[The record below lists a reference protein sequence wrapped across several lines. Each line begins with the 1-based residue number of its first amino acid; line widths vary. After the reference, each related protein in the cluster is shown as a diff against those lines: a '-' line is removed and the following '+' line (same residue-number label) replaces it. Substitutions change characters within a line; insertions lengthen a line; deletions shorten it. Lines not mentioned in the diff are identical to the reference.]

1 MNMPSWQ
8 RAVLKVGSALI
19 APDNAG
25 TSSKYLL
32 AIARF
37 IIVCRERGQEIV
49 LVSSGSA
56 AAGRKHIRFDS
67 DPVPAN
73 IKKAMAAVGQSDMMA
88 SWTRFFDFP
97 CAQVL
102 MTHGDLRDRARYVSV
117 RNTIKTLLD
126 NGVLPIINE
135 NDALA
140 TDDMKVGDN
149 DNLAAMVATVVD
161 ADALFICS
169 DIDGLFNADP
179 RSHPE
184 AKKIPLVSHIDESI
198 FALAGGTTNSIATG
212 GMRTKIEAA
221 EKAISH
227 GIDTYIVNGRKG
239 NTFEQL
245 LRGENPGT
253 LFQSQKDPM
262 SNKKHWLRHTLVAQG
277 ELVIDAEAAK
287 QLMQGEA
294 LEAMGIIDVN
304 GSFNRGDAV
313 MIRQPNQAAA
323 VAKGISR
330 YSSHEL
336 LYLKEQKL
344 CELAASFGHE
354 PSNDVVDSNDLTI
367 LEDLCTAPPQNF

>member
-37 IIVCRERGQEIV
+37 IIECRERGQEIV

-56 AAGRKHIRFDS
+56 AAGRQHIRFNS
-67 DPVPAN
+67 DPVPASL
-73 IKKAMAAVGQSDMMA
+73 KKAMAAVGQSDMMA

-117 RNTIKTLLD
+117 RNTIKVLLD
-126 NGVLPIINE
+126 NGVLPIVNE

-179 RSHPE
+179 RSNPDAE
-184 AKKIPLVSHIDESI
+184 KIPLVHHIDESI
-198 FALAGGTTNSIATG
+198 FALAGGTTNAIATG

-221 EKAISH
+221 EKATSH

-239 NTFEQL
+239 NTFEQM

-253 LFQSQKDPM
+253 LFQRQPDPM

-277 ELVIDAEAAK
+277 ELIVDAEAAES
-287 QLMQGEA
+287 LIQGEA

-354 PSNDVVDSNDLTI
+354 PSNDVIDSNDLTI
-367 LEDLCTAPPQNF
+367 LEDL

>member
-1 MNMPSWQ
+1 MTMPSWQ

-25 TSSKYLL
+25 TSSKFLL

-37 IIVCRERGQEIV
+37 IIECRERGQEIV

-73 IKKAMAAVGQSDMMA
+73 IKKAMSAVGQSDMMA
-88 SWTRFFDFP
+88 NWTRFFDFP
-97 CAQVL
+97 CGQIL
-102 MTHGDLRDRARYVSV
+102 LTHDDLRDRARYVSV

-126 NGVLPIINE
+126 NAVLPIINE

-140 TDDMKVGDN
+140 TEDIKVGDN

-169 DIDGLFNADP
+169 DIDGLFNSDP
-179 RSHPE
+179 RNNPD
-184 AKKIPLVSHIDESI
+184 AKQIPLVTLIDESI
-198 FALAGGTTNSIATG
+198 FALAGGTTSAIATG

-221 EKAISH
+221 EKATSH
-227 GIDTYIVNGRKG
+227 GINTYIVNGRKG

-253 LFQSQKDPM
+253 LFQRQHDPM

-277 ELVIDAEAAK
+277 ELVIDAVAAD
-287 QLMQGEA
+287 LLLQGQA

-313 MIRQPNQAAA
+313 MIRQCNHSAA

-336 LYLKEQKL
+336 LYLKEQKF
-344 CELAASFGHE
+344 CELAASFGHA
-354 PSNDVVDSNDLTI
+354 PSTNVINSNDLTI
-367 LEDLCTAPPQNF
+367 LEDL